1 MSAPRSAPLQQHAGC
16 RITKQTLLTTR
27 LERNR
32 RSLTFFFPYRPRNAN
47 KLLIPC
53 NLLGFPL
60 NPHFN
65 PASPCR
71 RSYQHV
77 TSSHT
82 MQHRANVIVSPR
94 WRGSMPS
101 GRAICPGNPRV
112 LLSQGSPLQT
122 RQAPRDSE
130 HPPEVG
136 PAQRQRLSSCPG
148 LVALS
153 SPWHRTLGWGPRSSL
168 GSLHARPARPS
179 TVSCSLTVSSALLRS
194 LAAFSKPGLP
204 TKHTVKFERV
214 SSPDCS
220 ISLGLHALCF
230 IVHSP
235 AAASKSSDQLADA
248 SGAQLRVPFVLF
260 VTPSREI

>member
-94 WRGSMPS
+94 WCGSMPS

-130 HPPEVG
+130 HPRRGRASTTAAPLLLPRSGGAEQPPAPHPRVGTSFLPRVPPLPGRHG
-136 PAQRQRLSSCPG
+136 PAR
-148 LVALS
+148 
-153 SPWHRTLGWGPRSSL
+153 
-168 GSLHARPARPS
+168 
-179 TVSCSLTVSSALLRS
+179 
-194 LAAFSKPGLP
+194 
-204 TKHTVKFERV
+204 
-214 SSPDCS
+214 
-220 ISLGLHALCF
+220 
-230 IVHSP
+230 
-235 AAASKSSDQLADA
+235 
-248 SGAQLRVPFVLF
+248 
-260 VTPSREI
+260 

>member
-60 NPHFN
+60 NPRFN
-65 PASPCR
+65 RASPCR

-82 MQHRANVIVSPR
+82 MQQRANVIVSPR

-122 RQAPRDSE
+122 RQAPHDSE
-130 HPPEVG
+130 HPRRGRASTTAAPLPLPRSGSAEQP
-136 PAQRQRLSSCPG
+136 PAHRVRQHRALPPTPRTPHPRL
-148 LVALS
+148 
-153 SPWHRTLGWGPRSSL
+153 GPRSSL
-168 GSLHARPARPS
+168 GSLRCQAGTAQHGE
-179 TVSCSLTVSSALLRS
+179 LL
-194 LAAFSKPGLP
+194 
-204 TKHTVKFERV
+204 VN
-214 SSPDCS
+214 C
-220 ISLGLHALCF
+220 
-230 IVHSP
+230 
-235 AAASKSSDQLADA
+235 
-248 SGAQLRVPFVLF
+248 
-260 VTPSREI
+260 